1 MSYKKNFIACAIAAA
16 FVPAAHAEIDLGS
29 GFSVT
34 GFLDMSSVWA
44 DVDGEPN
51 TFRSTGVDQFE
62 VDFLFKGSNGVSA
75 QVDIE
80 YGESAADGTGGD
92 ETFVEQAFITK
103 AFTDKFSMKM
113 GRFLS
118 YTGWETE
125 EPTGLFQYSGVG
137 YAPYFYGWYQQG
149 ISAYYDAG
157 TVDFMV
163 SVVEDAFDP
172 LDRDTDP
179 DTEIGIAISPGDGNF
194 TAKLF
199 YTEADEDDVI
209 DFWASYTF
217 GKVTLAGE
225 YVKRDYGTGDEGDGF
240 LLMANY
246 ATGNFGITFRYG
258 DYGFKDPFGVSTFE
272 TDSFTI
278 SPSYKVGDNLLLV
291 GEYRKDSVDG
301 GPDVDTLAL
310 EALFMF

>member
-1 MSYKKNFIACAIAAA
+1 
-16 FVPAAHAEIDLGS
+16 
-29 GFSVT
+29 
-34 GFLDMSSVWA
+34 
-44 DVDGEPN
+44 
-51 TFRSTGVDQFE
+51 
-62 VDFLFKGSNGVSA
+62 
-75 QVDIE
+75 
-80 YGESAADGTGGD
+80 
-92 ETFVEQAFITK
+92 
-103 AFTDKFSMKM
+103 FTDKFIMKM
-113 GRFLS
+113 GPFLS
-118 YTGWETE
+118 YAGWETA
-125 EPTGLFQYSGVG
+125 EPTGLFHYRGVG
-137 YAPYFYGWYQQG
+137 YAPYFYGGYQQG
-149 ISAYYDAG
+149 IAAYYDAR
-157 TVDFMV
+157 TADFMV

-172 LDRDTDP
+172 LRRGTDP

-199 YTEADEDDVI
+199 YTDADEDDVI
-209 DFWASYTF
+209 DFWASYPF